1 MRLVVSAGTLAVVP
15 ARRPTRGSGL
25 GAAADMV
32 MFSAGAGAAA
42 LDEALDGAAR
52 AASSVRAQHLF
63 PRSLLSKWG
72 LGGAPLENQ
81 A

>member
-1 MRLVVSAGTLAVVP
+1 MRFVVSAGTLAVVP

-42 LDEALDGAAR
+42 LDEALDELVEVAQADAYSEMLATVTSASAA
-52 AASSVRAQHLF
+52 
-63 PRSLLSKWG
+63 
-72 LGGAPLENQ
+72 ENRR
-81 A
+81 